1 MFLDETSDEE
11 DDSDEDDEDYPCKS
25 IWTILLEESL
35 VDDVDVLQG
44 NKKYILLCQC
54 LQEDEV
60 YQVVMKLVNKA
71 MDKQGL
77 DFDHALDYAV
87 EKEKDLIYTAR
98 ENAKRECMLE
108 GKTWAAMELI

>member
-1 MFLDETSDEE
+1 MLG
-11 DDSDEDDEDYPCKS
+11 
-25 IWTILLEESL
+25 ESL

-44 NKKYILLCQC
+44 LKKYILLCQC

-77 DFDHALDYAV
+77 DFDDALAYAV

-98 ENAKRECMLE
+98 ENAKREAMLDR
-108 GKTWAAMELI
+108 KTWAAMELI